1 MIYDFISVRNSLL
14 IFSGCLSLSMRPR
27 ACSPLDEFFV
37 RAFCH
42 SVEQV
47 VSLDNLSTG
56 LASDVSGKMT
66 IYNPMEGKRCN
77 VLFKVSEKAVEL
89 VSRGLLSTSGR
100 NDFANLT

>member
-1 MIYDFISVRNSLL
+1 M
-14 IFSGCLSLSMRPR
+14 
-27 ACSPLDEFFV
+27 
-37 RAFCH
+37 
-42 SVEQV
+42 EQV
-47 VSLDNLSTG
+47 VALDNLSTG

-66 IYNPMEGKRCN
+66 IFNPMAGNTRN